1 MLCAALAQLT
11 SVLWADMQEESRLV
25 KQQLLL
31 KPSKEKSQFS
41 AVADNVVSS
50 TCRQLAL
57 DTACALVDT

>member
-1 MLCAALAQLT
+1 M
-11 SVLWADMQEESRLV
+11 

-50 TCRQLAL
+50 SCWQLAH
-57 DTACALVDT
+57 DAACALLRCITLSAIAYRLKCALYC